1 MSSGQHFRART
12 SHRIPPVIEH
22 GLLEDASF
30 IDVFPGYIYICICIY
45 IYVYIYI
52 YMYKNLQLSV
62 GIFQSATFENAGNV
76 TP

>member
-30 IDVFPGYIYICICIY
+30 IDVFPGYIYMYMYMY
-45 IYVYIYI
+45 IYMYI